1 MRTVFWLAALVA
13 HVTAKN
19 SCTDDLKQIQRNAGW
34 FQFEASTESSNQ
46 DEIKTM
52 TKCLNSVDSVCD
64 KKKVVIQKK
73 GIDTQRKHCMSDVPN
88 AKHHSVKTV
97 MCRDRL
103 SLKDGVNS
111 VDLHMFICAPTSCD
125 PKFVGDILGCAFTS
139 GLTNLTD
146 VVCASE
152 FIYCD
157 LCNGCFVDQTAY
169 FLNISSPVALV
180 LYIAIASVILG
191 FLGGI
196 ILYCVL
202 RKNMTKKASN
212 PEEWKQKILDFYK
225 ENNPEKLEDTGTLE
239 MLFAKYK
246 GQERPLY
253 NMIRKKYDA
262 RQNTATET
270 ELASPSHVPTDLE
283 YNTQSTPLLEG
294 S

>member
-1 MRTVFWLAALVA
+1 M
-13 HVTAKN
+13 
-19 SCTDDLKQIQRNAGW
+19 G
-34 FQFEASTESSNQ
+34 
-46 DEIKTM
+46 
-52 TKCLNSVDSVCD
+52 
-64 KKKVVIQKK
+64 
-73 GIDTQRKHCMSDVPN
+73 
-88 AKHHSVKTV
+88 
-97 MCRDRL
+97 
-103 SLKDGVNS
+103 
-111 VDLHMFICAPTSCD
+111 
-125 PKFVGDILGCAFTS
+125 
-139 GLTNLTD
+139 
-146 VVCASE
+146 ASE

-270 ELASPSHVPTDLE
+270 ELASPMSKPSRVPTDLE
-283 YNTQSTPLLEG
+283 YKQPKHTTAGEQLTESICSSLHMYRVHLLISG
-294 S
+294 SKCLRI